1 MTDQKAY
8 REYIWCGVNEDV
20 KLTVLFFYAFN
31 RNE

>member
-20 KLTVLFFYAFN
+20 KLTVLFYAFD